1 MKMTHEKPPN
11 ICGDKQRELWYSEPV
26 LRMKKTVE
34 SVTQGQPDKVCDQIA
49 DAIVDEYLR
58 RDTHARVDV
67 NVLGSHGMVMIGGE
81 VTSTADFDIGAL
93 AKQVYAEIGYKDD
106 IEVFVNIET
115 QSDEM
120 KRVVN
125 GVTDNM
131 VVNGFA
137 TNETRELMPRAVV
150 YAQNLARRLDDLRKS
165 DPMFSWLKPD
175 GKIQL
180 TMDGTKVCAVTV
192 LASHQ
197 VSIGEKEVK
206 TALLERLLIPIVGEE
221 GVQMYI
227 NPIGS
232 FIDAGFRADSG
243 ASGRKLTVDTY
254 GGLIPQGDKSL
265 SGKDPS
271 KVDRAGAYMA
281 RYTARYLVEQGL
293 ASSAMVSL
301 VYSMGRAEPVHLQAV
316 GMGEKSR
323 GSKMDLTNLLKQTF
337 DFRPEAIAERL
348 NLFQPVYR
356 ATATYGH
363 FGRSGFPW
371 EEPFV

>member
-165 DPMFSWLKPD
+165 DPMF
-175 GKIQL
+175 
-180 TMDGTKVCAVTV
+180 
-192 LASHQ
+192 
-197 VSIGEKEVK
+197 
-206 TALLERLLIPIVGEE
+206 
-221 GVQMYI
+221 
-227 NPIGS
+227 
-232 FIDAGFRADSG
+232 
-243 ASGRKLTVDTY
+243 
-254 GGLIPQGDKSL
+254 
-265 SGKDPS
+265 
-271 KVDRAGAYMA
+271 
-281 RYTARYLVEQGL
+281 
-293 ASSAMVSL
+293 
-301 VYSMGRAEPVHLQAV
+301 
-316 GMGEKSR
+316 
-323 GSKMDLTNLLKQTF
+323 
-337 DFRPEAIAERL
+337 
-348 NLFQPVYR
+348 
-356 ATATYGH
+356 
-363 FGRSGFPW
+363 
-371 EEPFV
+371 

>member
-1 MKMTHEKPPN
+1 
-11 ICGDKQRELWYSEPV
+11 
-26 LRMKKTVE
+26 
-34 SVTQGQPDKVCDQIA
+34 
-49 DAIVDEYLR
+49 
-58 RDTHARVDV
+58 
-67 NVLGSHGMVMIGGE
+67 
-81 VTSTADFDIGAL
+81 
-93 AKQVYAEIGYKDD
+93 
-106 IEVFVNIET
+106 
-115 QSDEM
+115 
-120 KRVVN
+120 
-125 GVTDNM
+125 
-131 VVNGFA
+131 
-137 TNETRELMPRAVV
+137 
-150 YAQNLARRLDDLRKS
+150 
-165 DPMFSWLKPD
+165 
-175 GKIQL
+175 
-180 TMDGTKVCAVTV
+180 
-192 LASHQ
+192 
-197 VSIGEKEVK
+197 
-206 TALLERLLIPIVGEE
+206 IVGEE